1 MSQPRDG
8 PNEQVLKKI
17 RLAFPLGG
25 SENSVCAHMGGV
37 DLTRTP
43 DKAFPRNPLRRLIII
58 KRKVC
63 SVQLSGHMV
72 HLTVVSLLHRE
83 KSPATC
89 RQHPCGS
96 RSPSGCGAPPQSYC
110 NTPTTALTR
119 RGVVNIYH
127 FIPLHGHGLTFVPWF
142 IAHRHLAVNTAQ
154 RMGRW
159 CRGIN

>member
-72 HLTVVSLLHRE
+72 HLTVVLCCIE
-83 KSPATC
+83 KNHPLPVDSIPAG
-89 RQHPCGS
+89 RVHPLV
-96 RSPSGCGAPPQSYC
+96 A
-110 NTPTTALTR
+110 ALRHKVIVTR
-119 RGVVNIYH
+119 RQ
-127 FIPLHGHGLTFVPWF
+127 LHLPDGGS
-142 IAHRHLAVNTAQ
+142 
-154 RMGRW
+154 
-159 CRGIN
+159 